1 MVSLRSV
8 SVGLVAALLVAACA
22 TSPTGRR
29 QLNLFPQGQMQAMG
43 VQAFQQIKEETPT
56 LSGGPVVS
64 YVQCVADAIT
74 AQVNS
79 ASAPQ
84 GWEVQVFRSDQVN
97 AFALPGGKIGV
108 YTGLLKVAENQHQLA
123 AVVGHEVGHVLADH
137 SNERL
142 STNYAAQTGV
152 TLLSVLAGASGAMD
166 RNTAMG
172 LLGLGAQVGVV
183 LPFSRLHESEAD
195 RIGLDL
201 MAEAGFD
208 PRESVDLWRNMARA
222 GGKGPPE
229 FLSTHPS
236 RQTRINDLQ
245 GWMPQAIDRY
255 EVAQARGRSP
265 NCPRPAE
272 IPSGQ

>member
-1 MVSLRSV
+1 MVSARSLTV
-8 SVGLVAALLVAACA
+8 ALIAALAAVACA

-29 QLNLFPQGQMQAMG
+29 QLQLFPEGQMQAMG
-43 VQAFQQIKEETPT
+43 VQAFQQIKEDTPT
-56 LSGGPVVS
+56 LDSGPVVT
-64 YVQCVADAIT
+64 YVQCVSDAIT
-74 AQVNS
+74 TQVNS
-79 ASAPQ
+79 ASAPA
-84 GWEVQVFRSDQVN
+84 GWEVTVFRSDQVN

-108 YTGLLKVAENQHQLA
+108 YTGLLRVAENQHQLA
-123 AVVGHEVGHVLADH
+123 AVIGHEVGHVLADH

-152 TLLSVLAGASGAMD
+152 TLLSVLAGASGAVD
-166 RNTAMG
+166 RDTAMG

-208 PRESVDLWRNMARA
+208 PRESVNLWRNMAEA

-245 GWMPQAIDRY
+245 SWMPQAVNLY
-255 EVAQARGRSP
+255 QVAQARGRLP
-265 NCPRPAE
+265 DCRRPAE
-272 IPSGQ
+272 IPADG